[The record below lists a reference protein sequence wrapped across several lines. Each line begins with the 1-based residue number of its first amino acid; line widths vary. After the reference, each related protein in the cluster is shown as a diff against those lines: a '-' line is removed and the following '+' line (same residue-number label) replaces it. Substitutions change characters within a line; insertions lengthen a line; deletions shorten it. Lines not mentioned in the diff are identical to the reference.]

1 MNDAIFDLPV
11 VVPLEGATNLRDLGG
26 YQTTDGR
33 RVARGKIY
41 RSAALHT
48 LTDTDLATLLRLG
61 VRVVCDFRGE
71 AEQAHAPSRL
81 PASAQHHSLAIQPTI
96 GASLRDLAENAEA
109 TGDHASA
116 VLQAAYAT
124 YPLDWAHRY
133 RAMFDLLL
141 AEQTPLL
148 FHCTAGKDRT
158 GVLIALLLK
167 AIGVA
172 DEVIAADYER
182 SDVFAKNLKLRGG
195 IETQFEEAFGFRPNQ
210 ALIDAMIGVDVA
222 LLHAALDALV
232 AQWGSIEGYFAAAD
246 IDAGLLDRFCMR
258 MVVATE

>member
-1 MNDAIFDLPV
+1 MTQALCQLNFRDIGGLPTRDGAV
-11 VVPLEGATNLRDLGG
+11 VRPGM
-26 YQTTDGR
+26 
-33 RVARGKIY
+33 IY
-41 RSAALHT
+41 RSEGPASFEAVHLEELAALNIK
-48 LTDTDLATLLRLG
+48 L
-61 VRVVCDFRGE
+61 VCDLRSEGE
-71 AEQAHAPSRL
+71 RAKDP
-81 PASAQHHSLAIQPTI
+81 
-96 GASLRDLAENAEA
+96 N
-109 TGDHASA
+109 
-116 VLQAAYAT
+116 
-124 YPLDWAHRY
+124 DWADGARLLNLDVTADLRAQSNNAWEALKDDPSERVLR
-133 RAMFDLLL
+133 RAMIENYASIPQALRPHLRHL
-141 AEQTPLL
+141 VKAVVAGETPVLI
-148 FHCTAGKDRT
+148 HCTAGKDRT

>member
-1 MNDAIFDLPV
+1 
-11 VVPLEGATNLRDLGG
+11 
-26 YQTTDGR
+26 
-33 RVARGKIY
+33 
-41 RSAALHT
+41 
-48 LTDTDLATLLRLG
+48 
-61 VRVVCDFRGE
+61 
-71 AEQAHAPSRL
+71 
-81 PASAQHHSLAIQPTI
+81 
-96 GASLRDLAENAEA
+96 
-109 TGDHASA
+109 
-116 VLQAAYAT
+116 
-124 YPLDWAHRY
+124 
-133 RAMFDLLL
+133 
-141 AEQTPLL
+141 
-148 FHCTAGKDRT
+148 
-158 GVLIALLLK
+158 VLIALLLK